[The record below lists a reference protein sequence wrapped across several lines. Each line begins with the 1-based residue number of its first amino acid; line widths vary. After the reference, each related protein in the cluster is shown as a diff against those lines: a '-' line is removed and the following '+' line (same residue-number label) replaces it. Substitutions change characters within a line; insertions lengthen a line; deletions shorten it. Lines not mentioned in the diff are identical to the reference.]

1 MEITRKIN
9 NNVALGVDS
18 NGREIVVCGKG
29 IGFPKM
35 PYTLT
40 DMSQVQRTYYD
51 ISAHNVEMFN
61 EIPEDILAVATDSQG
76 NAEQRIKSKFAHH
89 LGRSFEIRKR
99 AY

>member
-51 ISAHNVEMFN
+51 ISAHNVRCSM
-61 EIPEDILAVATDSQG
+61 
-76 NAEQRIKSKFAHH
+76 KF
-89 LGRSFEIRKR
+89 LKTFWQLPLISLI
-99 AY
+99 